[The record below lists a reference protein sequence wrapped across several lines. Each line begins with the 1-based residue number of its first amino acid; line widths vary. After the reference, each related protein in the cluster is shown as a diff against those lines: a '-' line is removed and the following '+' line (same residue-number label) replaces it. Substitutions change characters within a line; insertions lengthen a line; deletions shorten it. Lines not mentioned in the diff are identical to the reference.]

1 MATESKK
8 IEGVVAV
15 EMAAFDRQLT
25 LRFDRRVT
33 TRERVTAAL
42 QAVLDSVEQ

>member
-1 MATESKK
+1 MVTGSKK
-8 IEGVVAV
+8 IDGVVDV
-15 EMAAFDRQLT
+15 SMTPFDRELT

-42 QAVLDSVEQ
+42 QVVLDSVEQ